1 MRKDRR
7 MPRDPSALGE
17 IGEALRVARAASGM
31 SQRELARRTAL
42 NHKTISN
49 IETGKTDPSYSVL
62 VQISRTLGVR
72 LSTVVSSAES

>member
-1 MRKDRR
+1 
-7 MPRDPSALGE
+7 MPRDPAVLVALGVSV
-17 IGEALRVARAASGM
+17 RSARTGAGV

-62 VQISRTLGVR
+62 VQISAALDVP
-72 LSTVVSSAES
+72 LSTLVDPAPS